1 MAIRI
6 GSNPLS
12 LGLQSSLNKTDT
24 TLSKTSERL
33 SSGLRINR
41 GSDDAAGLS
50 ISQSLNINA
59 KVYSQGVRNLND
71 GLSAV
76 NIADGAIDGL
86 NTILSRIEEIA
97 MQSANGTFSDTQRTV
112 MQQEVTA
119 LQAEWNRI
127 VDTTTFNGQQLL
139 TGSTTR
145 MVLQGGRQDTGTLAV
160 QVGKEALAGGF
171 DNYAGGTTRVS
182 TTSAGAQATGGSSS
196 GAVLSADGRYVAFT
210 SSASNLV
217 AGDTNVESDAF
228 IRDTLTGVTTRVST
242 SSAGVEGNSP
252 SYASAISADG
262 RYVLFSSDATNLVA
276 GDTNWCRDAFIKD
289 TLTGVTTRVS
299 TSSAGVQ
306 GGGDS
311 FVSAISA
318 DGRYVAFS
326 SDATNLVAGD
336 TNGTYDAFIKDTLT
350 GVTTRVS
357 TSSAGGGGE

>member
-1 MAIRI
+1 VAIRI

-50 ISQSLNINA
+50 ISQSLNLNA
-59 KVYSQGVRNLND
+59 KVYSQGVKNLND
-71 GLSAV
+71 GLSAI

-97 MQSANGTFSDTQRTV
+97 MQSANGTFSDTQRAV

-145 MVLQGGRQDTGTLAV
+145 MVLQGGTQNTGTLAV

-171 DNYAGGTTRVS
+171 DNYAGGTTRVN
-182 TTSAGAQATGGSSS
+182 TTSAGGQTSYGSSS
-196 GAVLSADGRYVAFT
+196 TGPVISADGRYVAFT

-242 SSAGVEGNSP
+242 SSAGVEGN
-252 SYASAISADG
+252 A
-262 RYVLFSSDATNLVA
+262 
-276 GDTNWCRDAFIKD
+276 
-289 TLTGVTTRVS
+289 VS
-299 TSSAGVQ
+299 N
-306 GGGDS
+306 
-311 FVSAISA
+311 VSAISA

-326 SDATNLVAGD
+326 SQATNLVAGD
-336 TNGTYDAFIKDTLT
+336 TNGQQDAFIKDTLT

-357 TSSAGGGGE
+357 TSSAGGQGNNDSNVSAISADGDRTSVV

>member
-1 MAIRI
+1 
-6 GSNPLS
+6 
-12 LGLQSSLNKTDT
+12 
-24 TLSKTSERL
+24 
-33 SSGLRINR
+33 
-41 GSDDAAGLS
+41 
-50 ISQSLNINA
+50 
-59 KVYSQGVRNLND
+59 
-71 GLSAV
+71 
-76 NIADGAIDGL
+76 
-86 NTILSRIEEIA
+86 
-97 MQSANGTFSDTQRTV
+97 V

-145 MVLQGGRQDTGTLAV
+145 MVLQGGTQNTGTLAV

-171 DNYAGGTTRVS
+171 DNYAGETTRVS

-336 TNGTYDAFIKDTLT
+336 TNGTSDAFIKDTLTGVTTRVSTSSAGGEGNSSSNVSAISADGRYVAFSSDATNLVAGDTNGTYDAFIKDTLT